1 MRFPKYDYADM
12 VEAQRRMLVE
22 RLGVTHRCGC

>member
-22 RLGVTHRCGC
+22 GLGVSSCGC